1 MRLYSIMDDFVLEE
15 TYLALDFFTKKY
27 NVSKRTI
34 QNDLSYLMQVA
45 PNKGFKLN
53 FRRDY
58 GYILEIHD
66 QKKLDC
72 FLKSLQSE
80 EILNFEQ
87 RIRAIGF
94 CLIMSNEYMT
104 MEQLAETFNISVAT
118 IKKEVKKVEIL
129 LNDYQLELYRRRH
142 YGLMVQGKDHD
153 KKKFILSF
161 YNDENPYIQNHVRMI
176 LQDFNKVNSFLISQ
190 IEKENFNINYAE
202 LKVLISN
209 LEIITFFA
217 VQKKLVSYTCKEDV
231 TISSIDKISWRLK
244 EMIEAC
250 FQVELDE
257 TSFQEIKTVLTQN
270 VRTKQADIIFGER
283 LVNDINE
290 FLIETD
296 TLYNTRF
303 HEDAAFKKS
312 LINHVSLLIERLSKK
327 ISYQNLLIKEIC
339 ARYPMIFNVSIRFSE
354 MLKKKYNVEVSQDE
368 AGFIATHFAAHME
381 RERQMNLS
389 RFNSIAVVCSS
400 GGGSAY
406 LIKMQIDS
414 LFKSANV
421 ETFSFMQ
428 MDELESFKPDLIFTI
443 LPLAKEFS
451 VPVIYI
457 KELLDDLDLMQIK
470 QVLQYENCN
479 SFDLTDSNSFLY
491 SIFNK
496 DFFSYSK
503 ETDYIKL
510 ITDMAKQIEVS
521 GYGGEHYTEYVLERE
536 NFMNTIYLN
545 GICIAHPINLCANK
559 NVVSVTVLEKPIVYQ
574 SKEARIVFMVSLR
587 KEDTYIHK
595 RITEK
600 LYQLMNSEKQIQN
613 IIQHHTFEDLIVT
626 LKEMDGGAL

>member
-1 MRLYSIMDDFVLEE
+1 MRLYSIMNDFILEDG
-15 TYLALDFFTKKY
+15 YLALDFLTKKY
-27 NVSKRTI
+27 DVSKRTI

-45 PNKGFKLN
+45 PTKGFKLN

-58 GYILEIHD
+58 GYILEVLD
-66 QKKLDC
+66 QKKLDR

-80 EILNFEQ
+80 EVLNANQ

-94 CLIMSNEYMT
+94 SLIMSNEYST
-104 MEQLAETFNISVAT
+104 MEQLAEEFSISVAT
-118 IKKEVKKVEIL
+118 VKKEVKQAEIL
-129 LNDYQLELYRRRH
+129 LNDFKLELCRRRH
-142 YGLMVQGKDHD
+142 YGLMVEGKDHH
-153 KKKFILSF
+153 KKKFIYSI
-161 YNDENPYIQNHVRMI
+161 YNDENPFVQNHVRTT
-176 LQDFNKVNSFLISQ
+176 LHEFNKVNSFLISQ

-202 LKVLISN
+202 LKILISN

-217 VQKKLVSYTCKEDV
+217 LKKKLDPCTYSEEVSM
-231 TISSIDKISWRLK
+231 SSIDKISWRLK

-250 FQVELDE
+250 YEIELDNE
-257 TSFQEIKTVLTQN
+257 SFEEIKEILTQN
-270 VRTKQADIIFGER
+270 LRTKQADIIFGER
-283 LVNDINE
+283 LEKDINE

-296 TLYNTRF
+296 ELYNTRF

-339 ARYPMIFNVSIRFSE
+339 ARYPMIFNISIRFSE
-354 MLKKKYNVEVSQDE
+354 MLKQKYNVEVSQDE

-389 RFNSIAVVCSS
+389 RFNNIAVVCSS

-414 LFKSANV
+414 LFKNANV

-428 MDELESFKPDLIFTI
+428 MDELEAFKPDLIFTI
-443 LPLAKEFS
+443 LPLNKEFS

-470 QVLQYENCN
+470 QVLQYENCD
-479 SFDLTDSNSFLY
+479 SFDLTDTNSFLY

-496 DFFSYSK
+496 DFFNYSK

-510 ITDMAKQIEVS
+510 ITDMANQIEVS
-521 GYGGEHYTEYVLERE
+521 GYGGDHYTEYVLERE

-559 NVVSVTVLEKPIVYQ
+559 NVVSVTILEKPIVYQ
-574 SKEARIVFMVSLR
+574 SKEARIVFMVSLK

-600 LYQLMNSEKQIQN
+600 LFQLMNNEKQIQN